1 MRLVLLV
8 SVGYRIESYD
18 IDLLLSVGYI
28 IESYDIDLLLSV
40 GYIIES
46 YDIEVFD
53 LSNIGYFDIQQ
64 QHRTES

>member
-8 SVGYRIESYD
+8 SVGYR
-18 IDLLLSVGYI
+18 